1 MASGRCRRPNR
12 FVGFRW
18 LELVVDVDRHIAT
31 TVSMVWCQGVGDVP
45 LPIGRDSRRP
55 NRPWFS
61 EYFLATL

>member
-1 MASGRCRRPNR
+1 MASGRCRRRNR

-18 LELVVDVDRHIAT
+18 LELVFDVDRHIAT
-31 TVSMVWCQGVGDVP
+31 TVPMVWCQGAGDVP

-61 EYFLATL
+61 EYFLVTL